1 MKESVFLQACC
12 REPTAYTPVWLMRQA
27 GRYMA
32 EYRALRERVSFLTL
46 CKNPELAAQVTV
58 EAVERLGVD
67 AAIIFAD
74 ILLIVEP
81 MGVGLEFAQGDGPVI
96 HRPVRSGADV
106 DNLREDD
113 PRETV
118 PFVFEAVRQAQARL
132 PANIPLI
139 GFSGAPFTV
148 ASYMIEGGG
157 SKNYIET
164 KRLMYN
170 DPGAWRALME
180 RLVRIITAYVNAQ
193 IEAGAQAVQLFDSW
207 IGCLSPADY
216 RTSILPHMKTLF
228 ASIIPGTPVI
238 HFGTD
243 TSGLLELMAEAGGS
257 VLGVDWRIDLDTA
270 WQRIGYDRAIQG
282 NLDPVTLFA
291 SQDEIRRQVK
301 RVLAMTQGRP
311 GHIFNLGHGILPQT
325 PVGNVVALVKMV
337 HEVSE
342 ELRMKNEK

>member
-1 MKESVFLQACC
+1 MNESIFLQAC
-12 REPTAYTPVWLMRQA
+12 RKESTPYTPVWLMRQA

-32 EYRALRERVSFLTL
+32 EYRALRERVDFLTL
-46 CKNPELAAQVTV
+46 CKTPELAAQVTV

-81 MGVGLEFAQGDGPVI
+81 MGVGLEFSKGDGPVI
-96 HRPVRSGADV
+96 HRPVRTAADV
-106 DNLREDD
+106 DNLREED

-118 PFVFEAVRQAQARL
+118 PFVFESVRKARARL
-132 PANIPLI
+132 PPQIPLI
-139 GFSGAPFTV
+139 GFSGAPFTI
-148 ASYMIEGGG
+148 ASYMIEGSG
-157 SKNYIET
+157 SRNYIET

-180 RLVRIITAYVNAQ
+180 RLVRVISTYLNEQ
-193 IEAGAQAVQLFDSW
+193 IAAGAQAVQLFDSW

-216 RTSILPHMKTLF
+216 RTFILPHMKTLF
-228 ASIIPGTPVI
+228 AGITPGTPVI
-238 HFGTD
+238 HFGTE
-243 TSGLLELMAEAGGS
+243 TSGLLELMAEAGGT
-257 VLGVDWRIDLDTA
+257 VVGVDWRIDLDVA
-270 WQRIGYDRAIQG
+270 WRRIGYDRAVQG

-301 RVLAMTQGRP
+301 RILNQVQGRP

-325 PVGNVVALVKMV
+325 PVENVVALVEMV
-337 HEVSE
+337 HEMSA
-342 ELRMKNEK
+342 K